1 MIEVGQGNL
10 LEADVEALVNT
21 VNCDGFMGKGI
32 ALQFKQ
38 AFPENFR
45 AYQKACRAGEVAIG
59 RMFVFDNGRL
69 FHPYFIVNFPTKKH
83 WRSKSRIEDIETGL
97 EALVEQVR
105 QLGIRS
111 IAVPPLGCGLGGL
124 DWRDVGPRIEAA
136 FSALSH
142 VRLVV
147 FEPVGTP
154 DAKTMP
160 VRTERPVMT
169 RARGLYIKL
178 METYAA
184 LDYSRT
190 LLEVQKLA
198 YFLQAAGEPLR
209 LRFKAEQYGPYAANL
224 NKVLEA
230 LEGHFIR
237 GYGDR
242 QKPDAEIE
250 LLPGATREADAFLRK
265 NNASL
270 DRLDAVAKLIEG
282 YETPYGMELLA
293 TVHWTAHK
301 GVGSVS
307 LPASTPDEAVE
318 QVQAWNLRK
327 QQLFE
332 PEHIRVAWKSLQ
344 AFGWLPSKTS
354 PAPTEGCPA
363 E

>member
-10 LEADVEALVNT
+10 LEAQVEALVNT

-38 AFPENFR
+38 AFPDNFK
-45 AYQKACRAGEVAIG
+45 AYQKACRAGEVVLG

-69 FHPYFIVNFPTKKH
+69 FYPRFIINFPTKKH
-83 WRSKSRIEDIETGL
+83 WRSRSRIEDIQAGL

-105 QLGIRS
+105 QLGIQS

-136 FSALSH
+136 LGELSF
-142 VRLVV
+142 VRVLV
-147 FEPVGTP
+147 FEPEGTP

-160 VRTERPVMT
+160 IRTERPVMT
-169 RARGLYIKL
+169 RARALYIKL

-198 YFLQAAGEPLR
+198 YFLQVAGEPLR
-209 LRFKAEQYGPYAANL
+209 LRFKADHYGPYAANL
-224 NKVLEA
+224 NKVLEVM
-230 LEGHFIR
+230 EGHFIR
-237 GYGDR
+237 GYGDS
-242 QKPDAEIE
+242 QKPHMEIE
-250 LLPGATREADAFLRK
+250 LLPGAISEADEFLSED
-265 NNASL
+265 NESL
-270 DRLDAVAKLIEG
+270 ECLEAVTGLIEG

-293 TVHWTAHK
+293 TVHWTAHH
-301 GVGSVS
+301 GVGSFVV
-307 LPASTPDEAVE
+307 PALTPDEAVQ

-327 QQLFE
+327 KQLFKA
-332 PEHIRVAWKSLQ
+332 EHIHIAWQSLQ
-344 AFGWLPSKTS
+344 ECGWIRSDTS
-354 PAPTEGCPA
+354 TASTEGHPTK
-363 E
+363 